1 MNKSLLI
8 PFIVLV
14 VLATAIGVFYLYKN
28 SINKADL
35 MDDIKIFNQKK
46 SHISRKIYV

>member
-1 MNKSLLI
+1 MKKSLLI

-46 SHISRKIYV
+46 AILVEKFTS